1 MAGCNISMQLGE
13 HGMPPFGEV
22 VARAQ
27 HQALCCRGCAPNTPT
42 TLSLAMASQ
51 PPQQMLITFGHFS
64 ISLTNCRVTMLIG
77 QRRHKR
83 LSATSHVAHSDS
95 SQICDSLLGDLSR
108 CDC

>member
-1 MAGCNISMQLGE
+1 MASCDISIQLSE

-22 VARAQ
+22 VARTQ
-27 HQALCCRGCAPNTPT
+27 HQALCCRGRAPNTPT
-42 TLSLAMASQ
+42 TFSLTMASQ

-64 ISLTNCRVTMLIG
+64 ISLTNCRVPMLIG

-83 LSATSHVAHSDS
+83 LSAISHVAHRDG
-95 SQICDSLLGDLSR
+95 SQICDSLLDLSR